1 MNFMLQNYL
10 EAVGYEGFY
19 GNNQWFL
26 YEKKYFYNLLVCSV
40 LNGVREI
47 RGCFL

>member
-26 YEKKYFYNLLVCSV
+26 YEKSIFIIYWFVA
-40 LNGVREI
+40 
-47 RGCFL
+47 F